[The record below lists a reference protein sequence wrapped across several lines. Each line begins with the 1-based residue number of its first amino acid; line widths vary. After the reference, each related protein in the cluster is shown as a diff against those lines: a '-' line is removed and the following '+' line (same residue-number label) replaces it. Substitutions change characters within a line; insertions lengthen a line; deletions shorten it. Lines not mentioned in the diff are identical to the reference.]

1 MSPLTGSRLSCA
13 VRPFMQPHK
22 SCPWHTQCAP
32 PVVPPVADRAMSPV
46 PTTRANRPASP
57 TAPARLRTA
66 IVPPGQKGRF
76 PLWVDRITRYAF
88 LNAPLTFPHG
98 ESSAG
103 RCQMFTQEL
112 DGPCPGVEGRVR
124 RVFAKFTSKHR
135 VGAARVTVQ
144 VARRGV
150 ELDHL
155 ESVAQLGTQRGEPFG
170 RRHPVLA
177 EPQAEEAQPV
187 GPRALLDGLE
197 LRR

>member
-103 RCQMFTQEL
+103 RCQMFAQEL

-124 RVFAKFTSKHR
+124 RGFAEVTRKHR
-135 VGAARVTVQ
+135 TGARPATAPLSR
-144 VARRGV
+144 RRGAPDD
-150 ELDHL
+150 LQ
-155 ESVAQLGTQRGEPFG
+155 SVA
-170 RRHPVLA
+170 
-177 EPQAEEAQPV
+177 
-187 GPRALLDGLE
+187 
-197 LRR
+197 